1 MTGSLVLAPMDQRTR
16 HTWRPGTGEVGGDL
30 NPAQRSAVEHGIDG
44 NTRSPAALLIAAG
57 AGTGKTKT
65 LAHQVAQLILNG
77 ADPHHLL
84 LLTFTR
90 RAALRNDAS
99 SHQVLAEARGDNHG
113 HLKRN

>member
-1 MTGSLVLAPMDQRTR
+1 MDQRTR

-99 SHQVLAEARGDNHG
+99 SPPGSR
-113 HLKRN
+113 RSPWR